1 MVFLLDFKGEEKMP
15 SVLIVDDSMVMRK
28 SLNSM
33 LTQAGYT
40 VIAEASDGDEAVK
53 LFAQH
58 HPDIVTLDLN
68 MPKMNGLDVLR
79 QVMKTNPDAKFVVIS
94 AVEDKETVMEAL
106 KLGAKY
112 YILKPVTY
120 DKVLE
125 TMKRVGQ

>member
-1 MVFLLDFKGEEKMP
+1 MP

>member
-1 MVFLLDFKGEEKMP
+1 MIFLFDTKGEEKMP
-15 SVLIVDDSMVMRK
+15 SVLVVDDSMVMRK

-33 LTQAGYT
+33 LTQAGYS
-40 VIAEASDGDEAVK
+40 VVAEASDGDEAVK
-53 LFAQH
+53 LFESH

-79 QVMKTNPDAKFVVIS
+79 QVMKTNPTAKFVVIS

>member
-1 MVFLLDFKGEEKMP
+1 MP

-40 VIAEASDGDEAVK
+40 VIAEASDGDEAIK
-53 LFAQH
+53 LFGAH

-125 TMKRVGQ
+125 TMKRVAQ

>member
-1 MVFLLDFKGEEKMP
+1 MP
-15 SVLIVDDSMVMRK
+15 SVMIVDDSMVMRK
-28 SLNSM
+28 SLRTM

-40 VIAEASDGDEAVK
+40 VTAEATDGDEAVA
-53 LFAQH
+53 LFEQH

-68 MPKMNGLDVLR
+68 MPKMNGMEVLKEVIKKHPGAR
-79 QVMKTNPDAKFVVIS
+79 FGVIS
-94 AVEDKETVMEAL
+94 AVEEKETVMEAL

-125 TMKRVGQ
+125 TMQRVGQA